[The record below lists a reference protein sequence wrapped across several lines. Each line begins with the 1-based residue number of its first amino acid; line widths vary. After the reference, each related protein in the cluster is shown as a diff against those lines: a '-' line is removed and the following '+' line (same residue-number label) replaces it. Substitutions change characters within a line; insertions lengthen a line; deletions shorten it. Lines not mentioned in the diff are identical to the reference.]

1 MVLDLVALPL
11 RIGSVAFQRASFDP
25 LLCKSI
31 AADFPDGNARK
42 LNSSTVG
49 WQSKDPMVFPYGL
62 PSSHYFAPICGC
74 EGIEDMEP
82 TIDEH
87 RSQCCCQFLKCGTR
101 CDFESSADEDKIL
114 RQNFIDYVEV
124 VWRIPKLLPESKN
137 ELDRGVWVQV
147 RLPICHRRSKND
159 PLAPK

>member
-1 MVLDLVALPL
+1 
-11 RIGSVAFQRASFDP
+11 
-25 LLCKSI
+25 
-31 AADFPDGNARK
+31 
-42 LNSSTVG
+42 
-49 WQSKDPMVFPYGL
+49 
-62 PSSHYFAPICGC
+62 
-74 EGIEDMEP
+74 MEP

-147 RLPICHRRSKND
+147 RLPIYRFAFREAVSLLR
-159 PLAPK
+159 LAFTRTF